1 MNKLPIFSLFAVSV
15 ILVFV
20 FGNNLLE
27 KIGVFYLS
35 KILSESSP
43 ASSGIAMSFWSIGGG
58 ASVIKFLISVVAAV
72 FFYMKLKNYDKSNDF
87 GYFFY
92 ANIVKPII
100 RFLFVDLKWITVPF
114 VAIFI
119 IFYVVFGV
127 SDDNKCDSV
136 RVPDGIDKDGNVI
149 YKSGLVCGDNRD
161 KVHPRWKT
169 D

>member
-20 FGNNLLE
+20 FGINLPGTIRGFFLL
-27 KIGVFYLS
+27 KSYVDI
-35 KILSESSP
+35 SEF
-43 ASSGIAMSFWSIGGG
+43 GGSFWSLVGDE
-58 ASVIKFLISVVAAV
+58 VIKFLISVVASV

-87 GYFFY
+87 GYFLY
-92 ANIVKPII
+92 ANTVKPII

-119 IFYVVFGV
+119 IFSVVFGF

-149 YKSGLVCGDNRD
+149 YKSGKVCGDDRD
-161 KVHPRWKT
+161 KVNPRWKT